1 MCDYTLLPSLNSGI
15 KRATKSLD
23 WDLRVWTEVISVEM
37 SAQHRKNRG
46 LTEKNA
52 GLEMKWLMPI

>member
-1 MCDYTLLPSLNSGI
+1 MCDCTLLPSLNSGI

-23 WDLRVWTEVISVEM
+23 WNLRVWTEAISVER
-37 SAQHRKNRG
+37 SAQHRKKRG

-52 GLEMKWLMPI
+52 GLEMK